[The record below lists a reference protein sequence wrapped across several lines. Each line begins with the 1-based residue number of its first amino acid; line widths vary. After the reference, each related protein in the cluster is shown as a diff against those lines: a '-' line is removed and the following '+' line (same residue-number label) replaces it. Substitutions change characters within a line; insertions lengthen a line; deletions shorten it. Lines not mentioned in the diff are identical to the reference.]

1 MKLTDKR
8 FLIFEAF
15 MAFVSAGVG
24 YSMLDTIT

>member
-8 FLIFEAF
+8 FWIFEAF
-15 MAFVSAGVG
+15 MAFVSAGAG